1 MVSTYP
7 DREMQ
12 TQRDPFSNGTKTPSI
27 LVVDDS
33 VPSAHLVRMYLEHVG
48 YEVVLAHDGEEALK
62 QVSARP
68 PDLIILD
75 VMMPHLDGFAVCERL
90 KTGPTTWFIPIV
102 LLTALNDSRDR
113 IRGIEAGA
121 DDFLSKPFNRE
132 ELLARVRSLLRLKFA
147 RDALQTERNRLALL
161 YDISQS
167 INRELALDDVLGNIV
182 DQSRKALQASMCSI
196 ITFDERHRASRQ
208 IISREGGAAAVAGP
222 VKAAIFEEG
231 LGGWIIEHRRSTLVR
246 DASQDRRW
254 LVLPSDTEPVG
265 SVIAAP
271 LLVGQ
276 ELIGVLLAT
285 HAEPDFYDENHLTLL
300 NSIAAQAA
308 VAVQNAQLYE
318 LEQRR
323 RQDLERLQATG
334 AAISAE
340 LNWDSLLHL
349 IVHQALHLL
358 DAPAASLMLL
368 DEAESHLVVKAW
380 QGLSERYIRRERL
393 ALDQLDTV
401 LDRSRRSF
409 YIADY
414 DEQQLGRSDL
424 LLREGIGSQFSL
436 ALVASG
442 QFLGLLNLYGKG
454 KRLQVGRAKARLAE
468 TFAQQA
474 AIALVNARLLEHTR
488 EERGKLAAV
497 LTSTADAVLVVDEA
511 GDLLLAN
518 PAAERTFGL
527 KATSSIGQP
536 LSRHLPAGLV
546 EVFER
551 TATEGKPLAV
561 EIRTSQGRDLYV
573 SVSPV
578 AGVGGVAVV
587 QDVTPLKELAAM
599 RLRSEQEQRR
609 HIREMFERYVGPELV
624 DRILAQEAG
633 MLQRRERRDA
643 VVLFTDLRGF
653 THMTSSLPAH
663 TVIEVLNKFFTE
675 MVEIVHSHQGTVFD
689 LAGDEL
695 MVGFNAPFEQPDAAE
710 RALHVA
716 GDMQDAFARLRDRWL
731 EEPGVDVGL
740 GVGLDQGSVVMGS
753 IGAPRHMNFGLV
765 GDAVNTAH
773 RLVDLAQHG
782 ETIVSKAMINAVGGR
797 LEGWRF
803 EALPTMEL
811 KGKDGPEQVYR
822 ARRLEANSALAGSG
836 SHHVAA
842 GKRRRGTSSRQD
854 R

>member
-1 MVSTYP
+1 MASSYP
-7 DREMQ
+7 DEGMQ
-12 TQRDPFSNGTKTPSI
+12 TQQDPFRNGAKTPSI

-48 YEVVLAHDGEEALK
+48 YEVVLAYDGEEALN
-62 QVSARP
+62 QVATHP
-68 PDLIILD
+68 PDLIVLD
-75 VMMPHLDGFAVCERL
+75 VMMPRLDGFAVCERL
-90 KTGPTTWFIPIV
+90 KTGPATWFIPIV

-161 YDISQS
+161 YGISQS
-167 INRELALDDVLGNIV
+167 INSELALDEVLSKIV

-196 ITFDERHRASRQ
+196 ITFDDRQKAVRQ
-208 IISREGGAAAVAGP
+208 IISREGGPPAVASR

-231 LGGWIIEHRRSTLVR
+231 LGGWIVEHRRSTLLR

-265 SVIAAP
+265 SVIATP

-285 HAEPDFYDENHLTLL
+285 HAQPGFYDEDHLTLL

-308 VAVQNAQLYE
+308 VAMRNAQLYE

-323 RQDLERLQATG
+323 RQELERLQESG
-334 AAISAE
+334 VAISAE
-340 LNWDSLLHL
+340 LNWESLLRL

-368 DEAESHLVVKAW
+368 DETENYLVVKAW
-380 QGLSERYIRRERL
+380 QGLSERYVRRERL
-393 ALDQLDTV
+393 SMAQLRTMLAD
-401 LDRSRRSF
+401 SERSF
-409 YIADY
+409 HIKNY
-414 DEQQLGRSDL
+414 EQQPLGRSEL
-424 LLREGIGSQFSL
+424 LLREGFDSQFSL
-436 ALVASG
+436 VLVASG

-454 KRLQVGRAKARLAE
+454 ESLQVGPAKTRLGE

-474 AIALVNARLLEHTR
+474 ATAVVNARLLEHTR
-488 EERGKLAAV
+488 EERGKLSAV
-497 LTSTADAVLVVDEA
+497 LTSTTDAVLVADEA
-511 GDLLLAN
+511 GTLILAN

-527 KATSSIGQP
+527 SATSSIGQP
-536 LSRHLPAGLV
+536 LSRHLPPQLV
-546 EVFER
+546 EVFDR
-551 TATEGKPLAV
+551 MAIEGKPQAV
-561 EIRTSQGRDLYV
+561 EVQTEQGRDLYV

-587 QDVTPLKELAAM
+587 QDITPLKELAAI

-624 DRILAQEAG
+624 DQILAQEGA

-663 TVIEVLNKFFTE
+663 TVIEVLNEFFTE
-675 MVEIVHSHQGTVFD
+675 MVEIVHSHRGTVFD

-695 MVGFNAPFEQPDAAE
+695 MVGFSAPFEQQDAAE

-716 GDMQDAFARLRDRWL
+716 ADMQDAFGRLRDRWL

-782 ETIVSKAMINAVGGR
+782 EIIVSKAMLEAIGGR
-797 LEGWRF
+797 LDGWRF
-803 EALPTMEL
+803 EPLPAMEL
-811 KGKDGPEQVYR
+811 KGKEAPEQVYR
-822 ARRLEANSALAGSG
+822 ARRAAPVLASA
-836 SHHVAA
+836 
-842 GKRRRGTSSRQD
+842 
-854 R
+854 

>member
-1 MVSTYP
+1 VGSTYP
-7 DREMQ
+7 DREIQMP
-12 TQRDPFSNGTKTPSI
+12 RDAYNNGAKTPSI

-62 QVSARP
+62 QVAAHP
-68 PDLIILD
+68 PDLIVLD
-75 VMMPHLDGFAVCERL
+75 VMMPRLDGFAVCERL
-90 KTGPTTWFIPIV
+90 KAGPATWYIPIV

-121 DDFLSKPFNRE
+121 DDFLTKPFNRE

-161 YDISQS
+161 YGISQG
-167 INRELALDDVLGNIV
+167 INSELALDEVLGKIV
-182 DQSRKALQASMCSI
+182 DQSRRALQASMCSI
-196 ITFDERHRASRQ
+196 ITFDDRQKATRQ
-208 IISREGGAAAVAGP
+208 IISREGGSPAVAGR
-222 VKAAIFEEG
+222 VRAAIFEEG
-231 LGGWIIEHRRSTLVR
+231 LGAWIVEHRRSTLLR

-271 LLVGQ
+271 LLVGH

-285 HAEPDFYDENHLTLL
+285 HTQPGFYDEDHLTLL

-308 VAVQNAQLYE
+308 VAVRNAQLYE
-318 LEQRR
+318 LEQQR

-340 LNWDSLLHL
+340 LNWESLVRL

-358 DAPAASLMLL
+358 DAPAGSLMLL
-368 DEAESHLVVKAW
+368 DETESYLVVKAW
-380 QGLSERYIRRERL
+380 QGLSERYVRRERL
-393 ALDQLDTV
+393 SVRQLEQV
-401 LDRSRRSF
+401 LAGAQRSF
-409 YIADY
+409 CIADLG
-414 DEQQLGRSDL
+414 EQQLGRSDL

-442 QFLGLLNLYGKG
+442 QFLGLLNLYGQG
-454 KRLQVGRAKARLAE
+454 QELQVSPAKARLAE

-488 EERGKLAAV
+488 EERGKLSAV
-497 LTSTADAVLVVDEA
+497 LASTTDAVLVVDEA
-511 GDLLLAN
+511 GSLILAN

-536 LSRHLPAGLV
+536 LSRHLPPQLV
-546 EVFER
+546 KVFDR
-551 TATEGKPLAV
+551 MGAEGQPLAV
-561 EIRTSQGRDLYV
+561 EVRTEQGRDLYV

-587 QDVTPLKELAAM
+587 QDITPLKELAAM

-609 HIREMFERYVGPELV
+609 YIREMFERYVGPELV
-624 DRILAQEAG
+624 DRILAQETG

-663 TVIEVLNKFFTE
+663 TVIEVLNEFFTE

-695 MVGFNAPFEQPDAAE
+695 MVGFNAPFEQQDAAE

-716 GDMQDAFARLRDRWL
+716 GDMQDAFGRLRDRWQ
-731 EEPGVDVGL
+731 EEPGVEVGL

-773 RLVDLAQHG
+773 RLVDMAQHG
-782 ETIVSKAMINAVGGR
+782 EIIVSKAMLAAVGGR
-797 LEGWRF
+797 LNGWRF
-803 EALPTMEL
+803 EALPDTEL
-811 KGKDGPEQVYR
+811 KGKEAPEQVYR
-822 ARRLEANSALAGSG
+822 AYRITRAATAASREARDAPAGDRQRGPG
-836 SHHVAA
+836 S
-842 GKRRRGTSSRQD
+842 R
-854 R
+854 